1 MRLCSEVRSI
11 GPGNTLGTNLHL
23 ALIASTFAIIFLAEL
38 PDKTMISS
46 IIMGSKLAPWR
57 VFLGA
62 SVAFLFQVII
72 AVSIG
77 GLVSH
82 IPREPLE
89 LGIGFGFLIGAGL
102 IVKDMRSGEIDKEE
116 ALVREISNEHFWS
129 QVLVAFGVIF
139 IAEFGD
145 ITQIATANL
154 AAKTADPVSV
164 GIGSLLGLWSVT
176 GLGIYFGS
184 TVLSKVPLKPVQIAS
199 ALIMT
204 GLGAFSILNVLL

>member
-1 MRLCSEVRSI
+1 
-11 GPGNTLGTNLHL
+11 LHL

-62 SVAFLFQVII
+62 SVAFLFQVVI